1 MSIDVKICGIKDAQG
16 IEAVNRAAPA
26 YVGFVFF
33 PDSPRFVTPEEAMRL
48 RAKLRV
54 GIRSVALLVD
64 PDDEDLPRMIETLS
78 PDFVQLHGEET
89 PQRCEFIR
97 DHYHR
102 PIIKACRIETKDDIE
117 AAREYDRVADM
128 LLFDA
133 KPSAEGDMP
142 GGNGLPFDWSL
153 LKEEKFEKP
162 WMLSG
167 GLTPEN
173 VGQAIRDSGARAV
186 DVSSGVEEIRGRKS
200 PLLIDAFMAAVA
212 KAAKD
217 FPSED

>member
-1 MSIDVKICGIKDAQG
+1 VSIDVKICGIRTIEG
-16 IEAVNRAAPA
+16 IEAANASACA

-89 PQRCEFIR
+89 PDRVEFIR
-97 DHYHR
+97 DTYHR
-102 PIIKACRIETKDDIE
+102 PIIKACPLATKDDLV

-133 KPSAEGDMP
+133 KPANEGDMP
-142 GGNGLPFDWSL
+142 GGNGRAFDWSL
-153 LKEEKFEKP
+153 LAGETFEKP
-162 WMLSG
+162 WLLSG

-173 VGQAIRDSGARAV
+173 VGQAIRESGARAV
-186 DVSSGVEEIRGRKS
+186 DVSSGVEEIRGQKS
-200 PLLIDAFMAAVA
+200 PLLIQAFMAEVA
-212 KAAKD
+212 KAAAD
-217 FPSED
+217 LGLDD